1 MIETNDDQG
10 YHGCF
15 SRWHYR
21 TLRQKIYKNPLALF
35 FIHTKAS
42 SCTEKTFFLFP
53 CLELATPL
61 FHALN
66 YFLSHGRVRDGTSVA
81 SYVCLEFPPPPP
93 YEKESS
99 MTVLLA
105 IVGALSNTRLES
117 GCRSAL
123 IGRCYRVT
131 KISSITLIPPSCC
144 RHWIVWDRVKMR
156 IQSFI
161 LGIPFNSNA
170 QRQGVLWSSIH
181 SSPGLWKMAN
191 ALILEPCIRC
201 IHFYFLFRSSFYLS
215 KKQQFYFEFLIDCSR
230 SRFWLE

>member
-21 TLRQKIYKNPLALF
+21 TLRQQIYKNPLALF

-42 SCTEKTFFLFP
+42 SCTEKTLFVPFP

-61 FHALN
+61 FRAFN
-66 YFLSHGRVRDGTSVA
+66 YFLSHA
-81 SYVCLEFPPPPP
+81 LNPPPLWRRIEHDGSFSHCRGVIKHPFG
-93 YEKESS
+93 
-99 MTVLLA
+99 
-105 IVGALSNTRLES
+105 IRLSISIN
-117 GCRSAL
+117 
-123 IGRCYRVT
+123 RCYRVT
-131 KISSITLIPPSCC
+131 KMSSITLIPPSCC
-144 RHWIVWDRVKMR
+144 RHRIVWDRVKR
-156 IQSFI
+156 QIQYFI

-170 QRQGVLWSSIH
+170 QGQGVLWSSIH